1 MAGRA
6 AVLVIR
12 LGQCRAGDHD
22 SWRLRRVAKEL
33 RGGEALALIERERC
47 SVYYGMSNMAWAL
60 LELPGWD
67 SNERI
72 GSYLEGRRCSGL
84 VYLPTGWPK
93 TTHEGGYASD
103 QTLMPCRPHRWQW
116 DICAYQPTP
125 SSSKPSCA
133 ISSRQSGQSGG
144 TVRDSRA
151 DELRCVR
158 RGPTLRDQTLSA
170 AKVRRRRLR
179 RGRQ

>member
-1 MAGRA
+1 MH
-6 AVLVIR
+6 
-12 LGQCRAGDHD
+12 LGAGD
-22 SWRLRRVAKEL
+22 RVWLAVPL
-33 RGGEALALIERERC
+33 FWSFGSANALPAIMTHGGCVVLQESFEAREALALIERERC

-84 VYLPTGWPK
+84 VYLPTGRPK

-133 ISSRQSGQSGG
+133 VSSRQSGQKRRNRSGQ
-144 TVRDSRA
+144 SR
-151 DELRCVR
+151 R
-158 RGPTLRDQTLSA
+158 
-170 AKVRRRRLR
+170 
-179 RGRQ
+179 

>member
-1 MAGRA
+1 MAATFSTRLTPTRS
-6 AVLVIR
+6 AVSTLVSFSII
-12 LGQCRAGDHD
+12 LWTIPVDFTVPGTDTTAVPAIMTHGGCVVLQESFEA
-22 SWRLRRVAKEL
+22 
-33 RGGEALALIERERC
+33 GEALALIERERC

-72 GSYLEGRRCSGL
+72 GSYLEGRRCSGW
-84 VYLPTGWPK
+84 VYLATGWPK

-133 ISSRQSGQSGG
+133 VSSRQSGQKRRNRSGQ
-144 TVRDSRA
+144 SR
-151 DELRCVR
+151 R
-158 RGPTLRDQTLSA
+158 
-170 AKVRRRRLR
+170 
-179 RGRQ
+179 